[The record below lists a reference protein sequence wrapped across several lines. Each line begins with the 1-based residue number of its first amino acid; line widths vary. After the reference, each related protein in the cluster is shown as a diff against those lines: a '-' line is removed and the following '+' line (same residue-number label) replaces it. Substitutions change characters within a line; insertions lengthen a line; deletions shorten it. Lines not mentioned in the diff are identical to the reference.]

1 MKKNLSNLKRN
12 IFINLSQQVKQV
24 IDKYPKN
31 FMYNNESE
39 KNFNKHFD
47 YYYNFIK
54 SNVMSDSVQE
64 LDRHKLAA
72 IIICSI
78 IMTDSLQVTST
89 YSEDRFVF
97 DGNEKIAVDIGLS
110 YMRSSLKELLSKE
123 PNEAVK
129 FDDFILPEA
138 SMCDTDYTSILCR
151 NLCYAKR
158 YFKLNPIDLA
168 NTLFLIEYITLQ
180 HVSISSETMKCLCNE
195 IVKK

>member
-24 IDKYPKN
+24 INKYPKN

-78 IMTDSLQVTST
+78 IMADSLQVTST

-180 HVSISSETMKCLCNE
+180 HVSISSETMKHLCNE